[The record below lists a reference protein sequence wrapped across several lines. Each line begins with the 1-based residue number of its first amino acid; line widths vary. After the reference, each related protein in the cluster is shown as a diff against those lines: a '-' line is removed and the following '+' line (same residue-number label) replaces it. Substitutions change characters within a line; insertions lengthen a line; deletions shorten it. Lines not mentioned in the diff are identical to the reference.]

1 MGRIDILTK
10 EGEPVSSKDD
20 KITNI
25 QRQRRLFSNDYGTLN
40 YSLDND
46 KLLMTYYT
54 VPSTHWKVVNT
65 ISYKELTQDINRV
78 ILIIIGV
85 FTFIILLFVTVF
97 FTSITKTVVNP
108 VKRLIRQM
116 YRVEEGDLNTFV
128 PVQGEDEV
136 RPFEQDL

>member
-1 MGRIDILTK
+1 
-10 EGEPVSSKDD
+10 
-20 KITNI
+20 
-25 QRQRRLFSNDYGTLN
+25 
-40 YSLDND
+40 
-46 KLLMTYYT
+46 MTYYT

-128 PVQGEDEV
+128 PVQGEDEFAHFLNKTFNPMV
-136 RPFEQDL
+136 GEINNLITNIDSEKNEKLQLEIK